1 MTSIRDTYETIEIK
15 TYAAY
20 SDVAKEMG
28 LTIDKVSTVYEW
40 YLKKTIEDI
49 VELPTVKV
57 RLSGLGVLVFNP
69 SRAIKVIAKKL
80 KSEYLLTYET
90 ERQGLTAIRGYAN
103 YYMLGDWLKLF
114 KDRYERGQF
123 KKLYNQQTIEYMD
136 RTYQTQILNHQKL
149 YESLQRV
156 HGPEPEGAKEF
167 EQSIGGSS
175 NEDSESIQTTEQ

>member
-1 MTSIRDTYETIEIK
+1 MNSIRDTYETIEIK

-69 SRAIKVIAKKL
+69 SRAIKLIAKKL

-103 YYMLGDWLKLF
+103 YYMLEDWLKLF
-114 KDRYERGQF
+114 KDRYERGQS

-136 RTYQTQILNHQKL
+136 RTYQTQLLNHQKL

-175 NEDSESIQTTEQ
+175 NEDSESV

>member
-1 MTSIRDTYETIEIK
+1 MTSIKDTYETIEIK

-40 YLKKTIEDI
+40 YLKKTIEEI

-69 SRAIKVIAKKL
+69 SRAIKLIAKKL

-103 YYMLGDWLKLF
+103 YYMLKDWLKLF
-114 KDRYERGQF
+114 KERYERGQS

-175 NEDSESIQTTEQ
+175 NEDSESI

>member
-1 MTSIRDTYETIEIK
+1 MNSIKDTYETIEIK

-69 SRAIKVIAKKL
+69 SRAIKLIAKKL
-80 KSEYLLTYET
+80 KSEYLLTQEP
-90 ERQGLTAIRGYAN
+90 RPDLTAMRGYAN
-103 YYMLGDWLKLF
+103 YYMLEDWLKLF
-114 KDRYERGQF
+114 KDRYDRGKS

-156 HGPEPEGAKEF
+156 HGPEPKGAKEF

-175 NEDSESIQTTEQ
+175 NEDSESI

>member
-1 MTSIRDTYETIEIK
+1 MTSIKDTYETIEIK

-40 YLKKTIEDI
+40 YLKKTIEEI
-49 VELPTVKV
+49 IELPTVKV

-80 KSEYLLTYET
+80 KSEYLLTLEPR
-90 ERQGLTAIRGYAN
+90 EDLTAIRGYAT
-103 YYMLGDWLKLF
+103 YYMLEDWLKLF
-114 KDRYERGQF
+114 KDRYERGQS

-136 RTYQTQILNHQKL
+136 RTYQTQLLNHQKL

-175 NEDSESIQTTEQ
+175 NEDSKSIQTTEQ

>member
-1 MTSIRDTYETIEIK
+1 MTSRKDTYETIEIK

-40 YLKKTIEDI
+40 YLKKTIEEI

-69 SRAIKVIAKKL
+69 SRAIKLIAKKL

-103 YYMLGDWLKLF
+103 YYMLEDWLRLF
-114 KDRYERGQF
+114 KERYERGQS

-136 RTYQTQILNHQKL
+136 RTYQTQLLNHQKL

-175 NEDSESIQTTEQ
+175 NEDSESI

>member
-1 MTSIRDTYETIEIK
+1 MTSIKDTYETIEIK

-40 YLKKTIEDI
+40 YLKKTIEEI

-69 SRAIKVIAKKL
+69 SRAIKLIAKKL

-103 YYMLGDWLKLF
+103 YYMLEDWLKLF
-114 KDRYERGQF
+114 KDRYERGQS

-167 EQSIGGSS
+167 EQSIRGSS
-175 NEDSESIQTTEQ
+175 NEDSESI

>member
-1 MTSIRDTYETIEIK
+1 MTSIKDTYETIEIK

-40 YLKKTIEDI
+40 YLKKTIEEI

-69 SRAIKVIAKKL
+69 SRAIKLIAKKL

-103 YYMLGDWLKLF
+103 YYMLEDWLKLS
-114 KDRYERGQF
+114 KERYERGQS

-136 RTYQTQILNHQKL
+136 RTYQTQLLNHQKL

-175 NEDSESIQTTEQ
+175 NEDSESI

>member
-1 MTSIRDTYETIEIK
+1 MNSIKDTYETIEIK

-69 SRAIKVIAKKL
+69 SRAIKLIAKKI
-80 KSEYLLTYET
+80 KSEYLLTFET

-103 YYMLGDWLKLF
+103 YYMLEDWLKLF
-114 KDRYERGQF
+114 KDRYERGKS

-136 RTYQTQILNHQKL
+136 RTYETQLLNHQKL

-175 NEDSESIQTTEQ
+175 NEDSESI

>member
-69 SRAIKVIAKKL
+69 SRAIKLIAKKL

-103 YYMLGDWLKLF
+103 YYMLEDWLKLF
-114 KDRYERGQF
+114 KERYERGQS

-136 RTYQTQILNHQKL
+136 RTYQTQLLNHQKL

-175 NEDSESIQTTEQ
+175 NEDSESI

>member
-69 SRAIKVIAKKL
+69 SRAIKLIAKKL

-103 YYMLGDWLKLF
+103 YYMLEDWLKLF
-114 KDRYERGQF
+114 KDRYERGQS
-123 KKLYNQQTIEYMD
+123 KKLYNQQTIDYMD
-136 RTYQTQILNHQKL
+136 RTYQTQLLNHQKL

-175 NEDSESIQTTEQ
+175 NEDSESI

>member
-1 MTSIRDTYETIEIK
+1 MTSRKDTYETIEIK

-40 YLKKTIEDI
+40 YLKKTIEEI

-69 SRAIKVIAKKL
+69 SRAIKLIAKKL

-103 YYMLGDWLKLF
+103 YYMLEDWLRLF
-114 KDRYERGQF
+114 KERYERGQS

-175 NEDSESIQTTEQ
+175 NQDSESI

>member
-1 MTSIRDTYETIEIK
+1 MTSIKDTYETIEIK

-40 YLKKTIEDI
+40 YLKKTIEEI

-69 SRAIKVIAKKL
+69 SRAIKLIAKKL

-103 YYMLGDWLKLF
+103 YYMLEDWLRLF
-114 KDRYERGQF
+114 KERYERGQS

-175 NEDSESIQTTEQ
+175 NEDSESI

>member
-1 MTSIRDTYETIEIK
+1 MTSIRDRYETIEIK

-20 SDVAKEMG
+20 SAVAEEMG

-69 SRAIKVIAKKL
+69 SRAIRLIAKKL
-80 KSEYLLTYET
+80 KSEYLLTLEPR
-90 ERQGLTAIRGYAN
+90 EDLTAIRGYAT
-103 YYMLGDWLKLF
+103 YYMLKDWLKLF
-114 KDRYERGQF
+114 KDRYDRGQS
-123 KKLYNQQTIEYMD
+123 KKLYTQQTVEYMD

-156 HGPEPEGAKEF
+156 HGNEPEGAKEF

-175 NEDSESIQTTEQ
+175 NEDSKSI

>member
-69 SRAIKVIAKKL
+69 SRAIKLIAKKL

-103 YYMLGDWLKLF
+103 YYMLEDWLKLF
-114 KDRYERGQF
+114 KDRYERGQS
-123 KKLYNQQTIEYMD
+123 KKLYNQQTIDYMD
-136 RTYQTQILNHQKL
+136 RTYQTQLLNHQKL

-175 NEDSESIQTTEQ
+175 NEDSESV

>member
-1 MTSIRDTYETIEIK
+1 MTSIKDTYETIEIK

-69 SRAIKVIAKKL
+69 SRAIKLIAKKL
-80 KSEYLLTYET
+80 KSEYLLTLEP
-90 ERQGLTAIRGYAN
+90 RPDLTAIRGYAN

-114 KDRYERGQF
+114 KDRYERG
-123 KKLYNQQTIEYMD
+123 KLKNST
-136 RTYQTQILNHQKL
+136 TNKL
-149 YESLQRV
+149 
-156 HGPEPEGAKEF
+156 
-167 EQSIGGSS
+167 
-175 NEDSESIQTTEQ
+175 

>member
-114 KDRYERGQF
+114 KDRYERGQS

-136 RTYQTQILNHQKL
+136 RTYQTQLLNHQKL

-175 NEDSESIQTTEQ
+175 NKDSESI

>member
-1 MTSIRDTYETIEIK
+1 MNSIKDTYDTIEIK

-80 KSEYLLTYET
+80 KSEYLLTLEP
-90 ERQGLTAIRGYAN
+90 RPDLTAVRGYAN
-103 YYMLGDWLKLF
+103 YYMLEDWLKLF
-114 KDRYERGQF
+114 KDRYDRGKS
-123 KKLYNQQTIEYMD
+123 KKLYTEQTIDYMD
-136 RTYQTQILNHQKL
+136 RTYETQILNHQKL

-156 HGPEPEGAKEF
+156 HGPEPQGVKEF
-167 EQSIGGSS
+167 KQSIGGSS
-175 NEDSESIQTTEQ
+175 NEDSESI

>member
-1 MTSIRDTYETIEIK
+1 MSSIKDTYETIEIK

-69 SRAIKVIAKKL
+69 SRAIKLIAKKI
-80 KSEYLLTYET
+80 KSEYLLTFET

-103 YYMLGDWLKLF
+103 YYMLEDWLKLF
-114 KDRYERGQF
+114 KDRYERGKS

-136 RTYQTQILNHQKL
+136 RTYETQLLNHQKL

-175 NEDSESIQTTEQ
+175 NEDSESI

>member
-1 MTSIRDTYETIEIK
+1 MNSRKDTYETIEIK

-40 YLKKTIEDI
+40 YLKKTIEEI

-69 SRAIKVIAKKL
+69 SRAIKLIAKKL

-103 YYMLGDWLKLF
+103 YYMLEDWLKLF
-114 KDRYERGQF
+114 KERYERGQS

-175 NEDSESIQTTEQ
+175 NEDSESI

>member
-1 MTSIRDTYETIEIK
+1 MRARKDTYETIEIK
-15 TYAAY
+15 TFAAY
-20 SDVAKEMG
+20 SDVAKEMD

-57 RLSGLGVLVFNP
+57 RLSGLGVLVFSP
-69 SRAIKVIAKKL
+69 RRAMKLISKKL
-80 KSEYLLTYET
+80 KSEYLLTLEPR
-90 ERQGLTAIRGYAN
+90 EDLTAMRGYAN
-103 YYMLGDWLKLF
+103 YYMLENWLQLF
-114 KDRYERGQF
+114 KARYERAKS
-123 KKLYNQQTIEYMD
+123 KKLYNDVLVTYMD
-136 RTYQTQILNHQKL
+136 RTYESQVINHQKL

-175 NEDSESIQTTEQ
+175 DEDSQPIQTTE

>member
-1 MTSIRDTYETIEIK
+1 MTSIKDTYETIEIK

-40 YLKKTIEDI
+40 YLKKTIEEI

-69 SRAIKVIAKKL
+69 SRAIKLIAKKL

-103 YYMLGDWLKLF
+103 YYMLEDWLKLF
-114 KDRYERGQF
+114 KER
-123 KKLYNQQTIEYMD
+123 
-136 RTYQTQILNHQKL
+136 
-149 YESLQRV
+149 
-156 HGPEPEGAKEF
+156 
-167 EQSIGGSS
+167 
-175 NEDSESIQTTEQ
+175 

>member
-1 MTSIRDTYETIEIK
+1 
-15 TYAAY
+15 
-20 SDVAKEMG
+20 
-28 LTIDKVSTVYEW
+28 L
-40 YLKKTIEDI
+40 
-49 VELPTVKV
+49 
-57 RLSGLGVLVFNP
+57 NP

-103 YYMLGDWLKLF
+103 YYMLEDWLKLF
-114 KDRYERGQF
+114 KERYERGQS

-175 NEDSESIQTTEQ
+175 NEDSESI

>member
-1 MTSIRDTYETIEIK
+1 MTSIKDTYETIEIK
-15 TYAAY
+15 TFAAY

-28 LTIDKVSTVYEW
+28 LTIEKVSTVYDW

-49 VELPTVKV
+49 IELPTVKV

-69 SRAIKVIAKKL
+69 SRAIKLIAKKL
-80 KSEYLLTYET
+80 KSEYLLTLEPR
-90 ERQGLTAIRGYAN
+90 EDLTAVRGYSN

-114 KDRYERGQF
+114 KDRYERGKT
-123 KKLYNQQTIEYMD
+123 KKLYNQQTLEYMD
-136 RTYQTQILNHQKL
+136 RTYETQILNYQKL

-156 HGPEPEGAKEF
+156 HGPEPQGVKEF

-175 NEDSESIQTTEQ
+175 NKDSKSI

>member
-1 MTSIRDTYETIEIK
+1 MNSIKDTYETIEIK

-49 VELPTVKV
+49 IELPTVKV

-69 SRAIKVIAKKL
+69 SRAIKLIAKKI
-80 KSEYLLTYET
+80 KSEYLLTFET

-103 YYMLGDWLKLF
+103 YYMLEDWLKLF
-114 KDRYERGQF
+114 KDRYERGKS

-136 RTYQTQILNHQKL
+136 RTYETQLLNHQKL

-175 NEDSESIQTTEQ
+175 NEDSESI

>member
-1 MTSIRDTYETIEIK
+1 MTSIKDTYETIEIK

-40 YLKKTIEDI
+40 YLKKTIEEI

-103 YYMLGDWLKLF
+103 YYMLEDWLKLF
-114 KDRYERGQF
+114 KERYERGQS

-156 HGPEPEGAKEF
+156 HGPEPEGSKEF

-175 NEDSESIQTTEQ
+175 NEDSESI

>member
-1 MTSIRDTYETIEIK
+1 MTSIRDRYETIEIK

-20 SDVAKEMG
+20 SAVAEEMG

-69 SRAIKVIAKKL
+69 SRAIRLIAKKL
-80 KSEYLLTYET
+80 KSEYLLTFET
-90 ERQGLTAIRGYAN
+90 ERQGLTAIRGYAT
-103 YYMLGDWLKLF
+103 YYILEGWLKLF
-114 KDRYERGQF
+114 KDRYDRGQS

-175 NEDSESIQTTEQ
+175 NEDSESI

>member
-1 MTSIRDTYETIEIK
+1 MTSIKDTYETIEIK

-20 SDVAKEMG
+20 SDVAKEMD

-40 YLKKTIEDI
+40 YLKKTIEEI

-69 SRAIKVIAKKL
+69 SRAIKLIAKKL

-103 YYMLGDWLKLF
+103 YYMLEDWLRLF
-114 KDRYERGQF
+114 KERYERGQS

-175 NEDSESIQTTEQ
+175 NEDSESI